1 MKKTI
6 THIILFIFGLFII
19 NWISERIN
27 FRFDLTKDKRF
38 TLSDVTKNTLKDLQ
52 QPMQVKVYLEG
63 DFPSEFK
70 RIQVETKNLLQQLH
84 RLNSSLNF
92 RFVNPQGLERSLVK
106 KGMQPSRL
114 TIQEGAKTAEIIIFP
129 YAEITYNGKSE
140 IVSLLINKRFKNQ
153 EEQLQASIENLEYA
167 FTDAIYKLAKHKRKN
182 IAVITGNDELDF
194 IYLDG
199 LLKTV
204 AKYHHLEPFPLDSAN
219 VVPNKTLDLLSKFDL
234 AILAKPRKAFS
245 EKEKLCIDQYLM
257 RGGKTLWTIDNV
269 VAEQDSLMRTGTM
282 LATNRELNLTD
293 LFFQYGVRIK
303 YNLVKD
309 LYSATIKLADGNIAG
324 QAQYKDY
331 LWYYYPLVV
340 SKNNHSITKNIP
352 DVLLK
357 YTSTIDLLKND
368 ISKTVLLKSSP
379 LSKEVGTPRLISLNE
394 VSIKPKPTDFS
405 KGNLNLGVLLEGK
418 FNSAYAGRTLPFNV
432 KDYKEKGKPSKMI
445 LIADGDVIKNDV
457 VKGEPLDLGIDKWT
471 GQKYGN
477 KVFLINAIDYL
488 LDDTGLMH
496 LRNKKLQLA
505 FLDKEKIYQNRLFWQ
520 VVNLALP
527 LILLLL
533 FGVFFTYYRKKRYR

>member
-6 THIILFIFGLFII
+6 IHIAILFFGLIVL
-19 NWISERIN
+19 NWVSEKIN

-38 TLSDVTKNTLKDLQ
+38 TLSNITKNTVKDLQ

-63 DFPSEFK
+63 DFPAEFK
-70 RIQVETKNLLQQLH
+70 RIQIETKNLLQQLH
-84 RLNSSLNF
+84 HLNTNLNF
-92 RFVNPQGLERSLVK
+92 RFVNPQGLERNLIK

-114 TIQEGAKTAEIIIFP
+114 TIQEGAKTSEIILFP

-140 IVSLLINKRFKNQ
+140 IVPLLINKRFKNQ

-167 FTDAIYKLAKHKRKN
+167 FTDAMYKLSKLNRKN
-182 IAVITGNDELDF
+182 IAIITGNKELDF

-219 VVPNKTLDLLSKFDL
+219 VVPNKTLNLLSKFDL
-234 AILAKPRKAFS
+234 AIIAKPRKAFS
-245 EKEKLCIDQYLM
+245 ENQKLCIDQYLM
-257 RGGKTLWTIDNV
+257 RGGKTLWTIDKV
-269 VAEQDSLMRTGTM
+269 AAEQDSLMRSGTM

-293 LFFQYGVRIK
+293 LFFQYGARIK

-309 LYSATIKLADGNIAG
+309 LYSATIKLADGNIGG
-324 QAQYKDY
+324 QTQYKDY

-340 SKNNHSITKNIP
+340 SRNNHPITKNIP

-368 ISKTVLLKSSP
+368 INKTVLLKSSP
-379 LSKEVGTPRLISLNE
+379 LSKELGTPRLISLNE
-394 VSIKPKPTDFS
+394 VAEKPKPSDFN
-405 KGNLNLGVLLEGK
+405 KGNLNLGVLLEGN
-418 FNSAYAGRTLPFNV
+418 FNSAYAGRTLPFQVNN
-432 KDYKEKGKPSKMI
+432 YKEKGKPSKMI
-445 LIADGDVIKNDV
+445 LIADGDVIKNEI

-477 KVFLINAIDYL
+477 KEFLINAIDFL
-488 LDDTGLMH
+488 LDDTGLMN
-496 LRNKKLQLA
+496 LRNKKLQIA
-505 FLDKEKIYQNRLFWQ
+505 FLDKEKVYQNRLFWQ
-520 VVNLALP
+520 TINIVLP
-527 LILLLL
+527 LVLL
-533 FGVFFTYYRKKRYR
+533 FLFGLFFTYYRKKRYR